1 MRIKCVVGLDIGG
14 TYCRIGL
21 VDAEDNL
28 YNPKVISTSQLQNG
42 DNFAEELKAF
52 TALFIEANREEFDI
66 QAISIGFPSAIDK
79 DRKVILST
87 PNIRGLNGIPIVS
100 IYEKEFSMPV
110 YINRDVNILM
120 YYDLKYFKIPKD
132 SIVLGFYIG
141 TGLGNAIYINNAI
154 LLGKN
159 GVAGELGHIPV
170 LGNKKGCACGNESC
184 IEAIAAG
191 RYLEELC
198 RERFPGTD
206 IKDIYLKHSDD
217 AEVLKQI
224 EYMALPI
231 ATEINIFDPHY
242 IIIGGGIP
250 RMEGF
255 PANKLEYYIHKH
267 TRKPYP
273 ADGLKIL
280 YAKCEQE
287 SGIIGAGIY
296 GLYMLN
302 NQ

>member
-1 MRIKCVVGLDIGG
+1 MLIKCVVGLDIGG

-28 YNPKVISTSQLQNG
+28 YNPKVISTSELQKG
-42 DNFAEELKAF
+42 DNFAEELKTF
-52 TALFIEANREEFDI
+52 TALFIEANRKEFDI

-87 PNIRGLNGIPIVS
+87 PNIKGLDSVPIVS
-100 IYEKEFSMPV
+100 IYEKEFKIPV

-132 SIVLGFYIG
+132 NIVLGFYIG

-198 RERFPGTD
+198 QERFPGTD
-206 IKDIYLKHSDD
+206 IKDIYIKHPDD
-217 AEVLKQI
+217 VEILKQI

-255 PANKLEYYIHKH
+255 PADKLEYYIHKH

-273 ADGLKIL
+273 AEGLNIL

-287 SGIIGAGIY
+287 NGIIGAGIY
-296 GLYMLN
+296 GFYMLN
-302 NQ
+302 N